1 MRAPD
6 WKLDD
11 DLKTVTLTFD
21 TEPRVSLKLAVE
33 AVEDILAHLGEFR
46 GAMTPE
52 VKRDWV
58 PGRKVQAVPDPRW
71 YTEPDLMRGDSL
83 LHIRDPRFGWL
94 SYLLPREEARK
105 LGQYLIDQA
114 NAPDPAQP
122 KGKAN

>member
-21 TEPRVSLKLAVE
+21 TEPRVSLKLGVD
-33 AVEDILAHLGEFR
+33 AVEDILANLGEFR
-46 GAMTPE
+46 GGMSPE
-52 VKRDWV
+52 VKRDWA
-58 PGRKVQAVPDPRW
+58 GGQKVRAVPDPRW

-105 LGQYLIDQA
+105 LGQYLIEQA
-114 NAPDPAQP
+114 NAPDLAQP
-122 KGKAN
+122 QGKAN